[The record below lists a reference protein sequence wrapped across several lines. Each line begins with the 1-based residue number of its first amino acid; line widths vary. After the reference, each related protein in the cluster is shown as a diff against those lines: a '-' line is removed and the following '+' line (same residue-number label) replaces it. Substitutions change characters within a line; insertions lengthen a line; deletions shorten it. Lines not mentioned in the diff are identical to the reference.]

1 MLPSLSEDVEGEE
14 DDNKLEEEE
23 EEEEMTEGK
32 GESDDREDESSF
44 QKKMSLVAKQI
55 LYFLTER
62 EQFRPPKEKEK

>member
-1 MLPSLSEDVEGEE
+1 MSEDVDGED

-23 EEEEMTEGK
+23 EEEEEGTEGR

-62 EQFRPPKEKEK
+62 EQFRPPKEKQK

>member
-1 MLPSLSEDVEGEE
+1 MSEDVDGED

-23 EEEEMTEGK
+23 EEEEEGTEVR

-62 EQFRPPKEKEK
+62 EQFRPPKEKQK